1 MTRTGKGGKLFQ
13 ILIADSDRAYRRR
26 LYQLLRREGY
36 SVLQASGGEDVL
48 KVLETSY
55 IDFIILG
62 DNLVDLNVYELM
74 GQLRDTYS
82 DMPLM
87 LLAEKKERDGLRKS
101 YMAGADEYLTKNV
114 DEEELVLRIRAVLR
128 RSGKNYD
135 KRLQVGDVILDC
147 DSLSVT
153 RKGDRQ
159 TLPRKEFW
167 LLYKLLSYPDKI
179 FTRTQLMDEIWGLTT
194 ETSQSTLNVH
204 VNRLRNKFRKYPEFD
219 LKAVRGIGYKA
230 EVHVD

>member
-1 MTRTGKGGKLFQ
+1 MFQ

-135 KRLQVGDVILDC
+135 KKLQVGDVILDC
-147 DSLSVT
+147 DLSV
-153 RKGDRQ
+153 
-159 TLPRKEFW
+159 
-167 LLYKLLSYPDKI
+167 
-179 FTRTQLMDEIWGLTT
+179 
-194 ETSQSTLNVH
+194 
-204 VNRLRNKFRKYPEFD
+204 RNKEKGQGRPCLERNSGFYTNCFLIRIRFLPEPS
-219 LKAVRGIGYKA
+219 
-230 EVHVD
+230 

>member
-1 MTRTGKGGKLFQ
+1 MFQ
-13 ILIADSDRAYRRR
+13 ILIADSDRSYRRR

-62 DNLVDLNVYELM
+62 DNLTDLNAYDLM

-82 DMPLM
+82 EMPLM
-87 LLAEKKERDGLRKS
+87 VLTERKDRESLRKS
-101 YMAGADEYLTKNV
+101 YMAGVDEYLPKKV
-114 DEEELVLRIRAVLR
+114 DDEELLLRIRAVLR
-128 RSGKNYD
+128 RAGRNYD
-135 KRLQVGDVILDC
+135 KKLRIGEVVLDC

>member
-1 MTRTGKGGKLFQ
+1 MFQ
-13 ILIADSDRAYRRR
+13 ILIADSDRSYRRR

-62 DNLVDLNVYELM
+62 DNLTDLNAYDLM

-82 DMPLM
+82 EMPLM
-87 LLAEKKERDGLRKS
+87 VLTERKDRESLRKS
-101 YMAGADEYLTKNV
+101 YMAGVDEYLPKNV
-114 DEEELVLRIRAVLR
+114 DDEELLLRIRAVLR
-128 RSGKNYD
+128 RAGRNYD
-135 KRLQVGDVILDC
+135 KKLRIGEVVLDC

-219 LKAVRGIGYKA
+219 LKAVRGNGYKA

>member
-1 MTRTGKGGKLFQ
+1 MFQ

-55 IDFIILG
+55 IDFIIFG

-135 KRLQVGDVILDC
+135 KKLQVGDVILDC

>member
-1 MTRTGKGGKLFQ
+1 MFH
-13 ILIADSDRAYRRR
+13 ILIADSDRSYRRR

-62 DNLVDLNVYELM
+62 DNLTDLNAYDLM

-82 DMPLM
+82 EMPLM
-87 LLAEKKERDGLRKS
+87 VLTERKDRESLRKS
-101 YMAGADEYLTKNV
+101 YMAGVDEYLPKNV
-114 DEEELVLRIRAVLR
+114 DDEELLLRIRAVLR
-128 RSGKNYD
+128 RAGRNYD
-135 KRLQVGDVILDC
+135 KKLRIGEVVLDC

>member
-1 MTRTGKGGKLFQ
+1 MFQ
-13 ILIADSDRAYRRR
+13 ILIADSDRSYRRR
-26 LYQLLRREGY
+26 LYQLLRRESY

-62 DNLVDLNVYELM
+62 DNLTDLNAYDLM

-82 DMPLM
+82 EMPLM
-87 LLAEKKERDGLRKS
+87 VLTERKDRESLRKS
-101 YMAGADEYLTKNV
+101 YMAGVDEYLPKNV
-114 DEEELVLRIRAVLR
+114 DDEELLLRIRAVLR
-128 RSGKNYD
+128 RAGRNYD
-135 KRLQVGDVILDC
+135 KKLRIGEVVLDC

>member
-1 MTRTGKGGKLFQ
+1 MFQ

-62 DNLVDLNVYELM
+62 DNLVDPNVYELM

-135 KRLQVGDVILDC
+135 KKLQVGDVILDC
-147 DSLSVT
+147 DSLSVA

>member
-1 MTRTGKGGKLFQ
+1 MFQ

-48 KVLETSY
+48 KVLESSY

-62 DNLVDLNVYELM
+62 DNLADLNVYDLM

-101 YMAGADEYLTKNV
+101 YMAGADEYLPKNV

-135 KRLQVGDVILDC
+135 KKLQVGDVILDC

>member
-1 MTRTGKGGKLFQ
+1 MFQ

-82 DMPLM
+82 YMPLM

-135 KRLQVGDVILDC
+135 KKLQVGDVILDC

>member
-1 MTRTGKGGKLFQ
+1 MFQ
-13 ILIADSDRAYRRR
+13 ILIADSDRSYRRR

-62 DNLVDLNVYELM
+62 DNLTDLNAYDLM

-82 DMPLM
+82 EMPLM
-87 LLAEKKERDGLRKS
+87 VLTERKDRESLRKS
-101 YMAGADEYLTKNV
+101 YMAGVDEYLPKNV
-114 DEEELVLRIRAVLR
+114 DDEELLLRIRAVLR
-128 RSGKNYD
+128 RAGRNYD
-135 KRLQVGDVILDC
+135 KKLRIGEVVLDC

-179 FTRTQLMDEIWGLTT
+179 FTRTLLMDEIWGLTT

>member
-1 MTRTGKGGKLFQ
+1 MFQ
-13 ILIADSDRAYRRR
+13 ILIADSDRSYRRR

-62 DNLVDLNVYELM
+62 DNLTDLNAYDLM

-82 DMPLM
+82 EMPLM
-87 LLAEKKERDGLRKS
+87 VLTERKDRESLRKS
-101 YMAGADEYLTKNV
+101 YMAGVDEYLPKNV
-114 DEEELVLRIRAVLR
+114 DDEELLLRIRAVLR
-128 RSGKNYD
+128 RAGRNYD
-135 KRLQVGDVILDC
+135 KKLRIGEVVLDC

-167 LLYKLLSYPDKI
+167 LLYQLLSYPDKI

>member
-1 MTRTGKGGKLFQ
+1 MFQ

-62 DNLVDLNVYELM
+62 ENLVDLNVYELM

-101 YMAGADEYLTKNV
+101 YMAGADEYLAKNV

-135 KRLQVGDVILDC
+135 KKLQVGDVILDC

>member
-1 MTRTGKGGKLFQ
+1 MFQ
-13 ILIADSDRAYRRR
+13 ILIADSDRSYRRR

-62 DNLVDLNVYELM
+62 DNLTDLNAYDLM

-82 DMPLM
+82 EMPLM
-87 LLAEKKERDGLRKS
+87 VLTERKDRESLRKS
-101 YMAGADEYLTKNV
+101 YRAGVDEYLPKNV
-114 DEEELVLRIRAVLR
+114 DDEELLLRIRAVLR
-128 RSGKNYD
+128 RAGRNYD
-135 KRLQVGDVILDC
+135 KKLRIGEVVLDC

>member
-1 MTRTGKGGKLFQ
+1 MFQ
-13 ILIADSDRAYRRR
+13 ILIADSDRSYRRR

-62 DNLVDLNVYELM
+62 DNLTDLNAYDLM

-82 DMPLM
+82 EMPLM
-87 LLAEKKERDGLRKS
+87 VLTERKDRESLRKS
-101 YMAGADEYLTKNV
+101 YMAGVDEYLPKNV
-114 DEEELVLRIRAVLR
+114 DDEELLLRIRAVLR
-128 RSGKNYD
+128 RAGRNYD
-135 KRLQVGDVILDC
+135 KKLRIGEVVLDC

-219 LKAVRGIGYKA
+219 LKAVQRNWI
-230 EVHVD
+230 

>member
-1 MTRTGKGGKLFQ
+1 MFQ
-13 ILIADSDRAYRRR
+13 ILIADSDRSYRRR

-62 DNLVDLNVYELM
+62 DNLTDLNAYDLM
-74 GQLRDTYS
+74 GKLRDTYS
-82 DMPLM
+82 EMPLM
-87 LLAEKKERDGLRKS
+87 VLTERKDRESLRKS
-101 YMAGADEYLTKNV
+101 YMAGVDEYLPKNV
-114 DEEELVLRIRAVLR
+114 DDEELLLRIRAVLR
-128 RSGKNYD
+128 RAGRNYD
-135 KRLQVGDVILDC
+135 KKLRIGEVVLDC

>member
-1 MTRTGKGGKLFQ
+1 MFQ

-135 KRLQVGDVILDC
+135 KKLQVGDVILDC

-219 LKAVRGIGYKA
+219 LKAGRGIGYKA

>member
-1 MTRTGKGGKLFQ
+1 MFQ
-13 ILIADSDRAYRRR
+13 ILIAESDRSYRRR

-62 DNLVDLNVYELM
+62 DNLTDLNAYDLM
-74 GQLRDTYS
+74 GQFRDTYS
-82 DMPLM
+82 EMPLM
-87 LLAEKKERDGLRKS
+87 VLTERKDRESLRKS
-101 YMAGADEYLTKNV
+101 YMAGVDEYLPKNV
-114 DEEELVLRIRAVLR
+114 DDEELLLRIRAVLR
-128 RSGKNYD
+128 RAGRNYD
-135 KRLQVGDVILDC
+135 KKLRIGEVVLDC

-153 RKGDRQ
+153 SKGDRQ

>member
-1 MTRTGKGGKLFQ
+1 MFQ

-135 KRLQVGDVILDC
+135 KKLQVGDVILDC
-147 DSLSVT
+147 DSLSVA

>member
-1 MTRTGKGGKLFQ
+1 MFQ
-13 ILIADSDRAYRRR
+13 ILIADSDRSYRRR

-36 SVLQASGGEDVL
+36 SVLQASGGEVVL

-62 DNLVDLNVYELM
+62 DNLTDLNAYDLM

-82 DMPLM
+82 EMPLM
-87 LLAEKKERDGLRKS
+87 VLTERKDRESLRKS
-101 YMAGADEYLTKNV
+101 YMAGVDEYLPKNV
-114 DEEELVLRIRAVLR
+114 DDEELLLRIRAVLR
-128 RSGKNYD
+128 RAGRNYD
-135 KRLQVGDVILDC
+135 KKLRIGEVVLDC

>member
-1 MTRTGKGGKLFQ
+1 MFQ

-135 KRLQVGDVILDC
+135 KKLQVGDVILDC

-179 FTRTQLMDEIWGLTT
+179 FTRTQLMDERWGLTT

>member
-1 MTRTGKGGKLFQ
+1 MFQ
-13 ILIADSDRAYRRR
+13 ILIADSDRSYRRR

-62 DNLVDLNVYELM
+62 DNLTDLNAYDLM

-82 DMPLM
+82 EMPLM
-87 LLAEKKERDGLRKS
+87 VLTERKDRESLRKS
-101 YMAGADEYLTKNV
+101 YMAGVDEYLPKNV
-114 DEEELVLRIRAVLR
+114 DDEELLLRIRAVLR
-128 RSGKNYD
+128 RAGRNYD
-135 KRLQVGDVILDC
+135 KKLRIGEVVLDC

-230 EVHVD
+230 VVHVD

>member
-1 MTRTGKGGKLFQ
+1 MFQ
-13 ILIADSDRAYRRR
+13 ILIADSDRSYRRR

-62 DNLVDLNVYELM
+62 DNLTDLNAYDLM

-82 DMPLM
+82 EMPLM
-87 LLAEKKERDGLRKS
+87 VLTERKDRESLRKS
-101 YMAGADEYLTKNV
+101 YMAGVDEYLPKNV
-114 DEEELVLRIRAVLR
+114 DDEELLRRIRAVLR
-128 RSGKNYD
+128 RAGRNYD
-135 KRLQVGDVILDC
+135 KKLRIGEVVLDC

-153 RKGDRQ
+153 RKGARQ

-194 ETSQSTLNVH
+194 ETSQSTLNVQ

-219 LKAVRGIGYKA
+219 LKAGRGIGYKA

>member
-1 MTRTGKGGKLFQ
+1 MFQ

-135 KRLQVGDVILDC
+135 KKLQVGDVKLHDVGLHH
-147 DSLSVT
+147 SRHEQNLFLH
-153 RKGDRQ
+153 
-159 TLPRKEFW
+159 LPA
-167 LLYKLLSYPDKI
+167 P
-179 FTRTQLMDEIWGLTT
+179 
-194 ETSQSTLNVH
+194 H
-204 VNRLRNKFRKYPEFD
+204 
-219 LKAVRGIGYKA
+219 IGKNGHNYA
-230 EVHVD
+230 HIIHLF

>member
-1 MTRTGKGGKLFQ
+1 MFQ
-13 ILIADSDRAYRRR
+13 ILIADSDRSYRRR

-62 DNLVDLNVYELM
+62 DNLTDLNAYDLM
-74 GQLRDTYS
+74 GQLRDTYLE
-82 DMPLM
+82 MPLM
-87 LLAEKKERDGLRKS
+87 VLTERKDRESLRKS
-101 YMAGADEYLTKNV
+101 YMAGVDEYLPKNV
-114 DEEELVLRIRAVLR
+114 DDEELLLRIRAVLR
-128 RSGKNYD
+128 RAGRNYD
-135 KRLQVGDVILDC
+135 KKLRIGEVVLDC

>member
-1 MTRTGKGGKLFQ
+1 MFQ
-13 ILIADSDRAYRRR
+13 ILIADSDRSYRRR

-62 DNLVDLNVYELM
+62 DNLTDLNAYDLM

-82 DMPLM
+82 EMPLM
-87 LLAEKKERDGLRKS
+87 VLTERKDRESLRKS
-101 YMAGADEYLTKNV
+101 YMAGVDEYLPKNV
-114 DEEELVLRIRAVLR
+114 DDEELLLRIRAVLR
-128 RSGKNYD
+128 RAGRNYD
-135 KRLQVGDVILDC
+135 KKLRIGEVVLDC
-147 DSLSVT
+147 DSLSDT

>member
-1 MTRTGKGGKLFQ
+1 MFQ
-13 ILIADSDRAYRRR
+13 ILIADSDRSYRRR

-62 DNLVDLNVYELM
+62 DNLTDLTAYDLR

-82 DMPLM
+82 EMPLM
-87 LLAEKKERDGLRKS
+87 VLTERKDRESLRKS
-101 YMAGADEYLTKNV
+101 YMAGVDEYLPKNV
-114 DEEELVLRIRAVLR
+114 DDEELLLRIRAVLR
-128 RSGKNYD
+128 RAGRNYD
-135 KRLQVGDVILDC
+135 KKLRIGEVVLDC

>member
-1 MTRTGKGGKLFQ
+1 MFQ

-135 KRLQVGDVILDC
+135 KKLQVGYVILDC

>member
-1 MTRTGKGGKLFQ
+1 MFQ
-13 ILIADSDRAYRRR
+13 ILIADSDRSYRRR

-62 DNLVDLNVYELM
+62 DHLTDLNAYDLM

-82 DMPLM
+82 EMPLM
-87 LLAEKKERDGLRKS
+87 VLTERKDRESLRKS
-101 YMAGADEYLTKNV
+101 YMAGVDEYLPKNV
-114 DEEELVLRIRAVLR
+114 DDEELLLRIRAVLR
-128 RSGKNYD
+128 RAGRNYD
-135 KRLQVGDVILDC
+135 KKLRIGEVVLDC

>member
-1 MTRTGKGGKLFQ
+1 MFQ
-13 ILIADSDRAYRRR
+13 ILIADSDRSYRRR

-62 DNLVDLNVYELM
+62 DNLTDLNAYDLM

-82 DMPLM
+82 EMPLM
-87 LLAEKKERDGLRKS
+87 VLTERKDRESLRKS
-101 YMAGADEYLTKNV
+101 YMAGVDEYLPKNV
-114 DEEELVLRIRAVLR
+114 DDEELLLRIRAVLR
-128 RSGKNYD
+128 RAGRNYD
-135 KRLQVGDVILDC
+135 KKLRIGEVVLDC

-167 LLYKLLSYPDKI
+167 LLYKLPFGSTASP
-179 FTRTQLMDEIWGLTT
+179 GLK
-194 ETSQSTLNVH
+194 
-204 VNRLRNKFRKYPEFD
+204 NKSIAHIP
-219 LKAVRGIGYKA
+219 
-230 EVHVD
+230 

>member
-1 MTRTGKGGKLFQ
+1 MFQ
-13 ILIADSDRAYRRR
+13 ILIADSDRSYRRR

-62 DNLVDLNVYELM
+62 DNLTDLNAYDLM

-82 DMPLM
+82 EMPLM
-87 LLAEKKERDGLRKS
+87 VLTERKDRESLRKS
-101 YMAGADEYLTKNV
+101 YMAGVDEYLPKNV
-114 DEEELVLRIRAVLR
+114 DDEELLLRIRAVLR
-128 RSGKNYD
+128 RAGRNYD
-135 KRLQVGDVILDC
+135 KKLRIGEVVLDC

-159 TLPRKEFW
+159 ILPRKEFW

>member
-1 MTRTGKGGKLFQ
+1 MFQ
-13 ILIADSDRAYRRR
+13 ILIADSDRSYRRR

-62 DNLVDLNVYELM
+62 DNLTDLNAYDLM
-74 GQLRDTYS
+74 GQFRDTYS
-82 DMPLM
+82 EMPLM
-87 LLAEKKERDGLRKS
+87 VLTERKDRESLRKS
-101 YMAGADEYLTKNV
+101 YMAGVDEYLPKNV
-114 DEEELVLRIRAVLR
+114 DDEELLLRIRAVLR
-128 RSGKNYD
+128 RAGRNYD
-135 KRLQVGDVILDC
+135 KKLRIGEVVLDC

-179 FTRTQLMDEIWGLTT
+179 FTRTQLMDEMWGLKTGPP
-194 ETSQSTLNVH
+194 QSTWNVH

>member
-1 MTRTGKGGKLFQ
+1 MFQ

-135 KRLQVGDVILDC
+135 KKLQVGDVILDF

-153 RKGDRQ
+153 REGDRQ

>member
-1 MTRTGKGGKLFQ
+1 MFQ
-13 ILIADSDRAYRRR
+13 ILIADSDRSYRRR

-62 DNLVDLNVYELM
+62 DNLTDLNAYDLM

-82 DMPLM
+82 EMPLM
-87 LLAEKKERDGLRKS
+87 VLTERKDRESLRKS
-101 YMAGADEYLTKNV
+101 YMAGVDEYLPKNV
-114 DEEELVLRIRAVLR
+114 DDEELLLRIRAVLR
-128 RSGKNYD
+128 RAGRNYD
-135 KRLQVGDVILDC
+135 KKLRIGEVVLDC

-204 VNRLRNKFRKYPEFD
+204 VNRLRNKFRKYPEFE

>member
-1 MTRTGKGGKLFQ
+1 MFQ

-101 YMAGADEYLTKNV
+101 YMAGADEYLTKTV

-135 KRLQVGDVILDC
+135 KKLQVGDVILDC

>member
-1 MTRTGKGGKLFQ
+1 MFQ

-135 KRLQVGDVILDC
+135 KKLQVGDVILDC

-153 RKGDRQ
+153 RKGDRK

>member
-1 MTRTGKGGKLFQ
+1 MFQ
-13 ILIADSDRAYRRR
+13 ILIADSDRSYRRR

-55 IDFIILG
+55 IAFIILG
-62 DNLVDLNVYELM
+62 DNLTDLNAYDLM

-82 DMPLM
+82 EMPLM
-87 LLAEKKERDGLRKS
+87 VLTERKDRESLRKS
-101 YMAGADEYLTKNV
+101 YMAGVDEYLPKNV
-114 DEEELVLRIRAVLR
+114 DAEELLLRIRAVLR
-128 RSGKNYD
+128 RAGRNYD
-135 KRLQVGDVILDC
+135 KKLRIGEVVLDC

>member
-1 MTRTGKGGKLFQ
+1 MFQ
-13 ILIADSDRAYRRR
+13 ILIADSDRSYRRR

-48 KVLETSY
+48 KGLETSY

-62 DNLVDLNVYELM
+62 DNLTDLNAYDLM

-82 DMPLM
+82 EMPLM
-87 LLAEKKERDGLRKS
+87 VLTERKDRESLRKS
-101 YMAGADEYLTKNV
+101 YMAGVDEYLPKNV
-114 DEEELVLRIRAVLR
+114 DDEELLLRIRAVLR
-128 RSGKNYD
+128 RAGRNYD
-135 KRLQVGDVILDC
+135 KKLRIGEVVLDC

>member
-1 MTRTGKGGKLFQ
+1 MFQ

-135 KRLQVGDVILDC
+135 KKLQVGDVILDC

-153 RKGDRQ
+153 RRGDRR